1 MEYSLD
7 TIVTL
12 INRKEPLPTGFS
24 RALHTVVD
32 LALNRGIYTLSVDE
46 LYRQLKLK
54 LAPQDQVGSE
64 GFVVSESLYKVI
76 SILDRAGIGMV
87 PISVPS
93 TLSIYNTVY
102 LLKKPDLSVDQDVA
116 LIMRLAQAQN
126 RPANYTNAQIDSL
139 QLAQV
144 KLRNYNILLRVFE
157 NLGAAQTQALDA
169 NQRTVLNKIISQ
181 MVLPHEGERYLRS
194 LYSYACDYGSFLYHY
209 TNPKYVVKPL
219 NGKDQ
224 EEVIDI
230 IARTIAP
237 SHLRIKVPEDFPW
250 KQFLENRYSDYCPQ
264 VFELSSTDSAI
275 KIPVNERPL
284 SSLSLAQKRNRLKKQ
299 LAGMLNALQTPPAAG
314 VERFSEKAVAA
325 TAALNLTEDD
335 ETEASSEADGKKG
348 SKAKAGTK
356 RNSVTRD
363 ADAVAAAAT
372 SKGASVIAGID
383 FSGYDA
389 AMRLELLHSRLG
401 FSADFM
407 RRICECTMVEDPRF
421 VDDLKH
427 LQQQLVK
434 DEAIR
439 LMLPNFKQ
447 SRLMLYLPPRENT
460 AVGGMPRDAAA
471 PAMAAMG
478 LTADAAM
485 GATADATTAATGVA
499 VGVAAGSRADAEAD
513 AAAEAGKDGPSVAV
527 AVDET
532 EKRYASAVRATV
544 VPVVNAAH
552 AANAASEAEGLD
564 GLAARD
570 EDEDAPDDLSAL
582 GQGAPNAQGAID
594 PQYFAPEER
603 SKSERG
609 DKGEK
614 GEKDKNKARQSA
626 QERQTKLYG
635 GQSFHVVVYTWER
648 LTHLY
653 HNYLCWADDALHLQP
668 NVNSDYYSHLVQ
680 FVQRPASQMA
690 RLDRVNC
697 FEFILRKMFAPNQE
711 ASAANSAGHGDDA
724 DYLHVFELESRNNFI
739 LLNAL
744 PVPFLF
750 YHGLYYFDKYLEN
763 PSTHFGNEL
772 FYLHLLEKE
781 PYALNMYLSRI
792 CQKYGSRLVDI
803 PEEFFTLIALNV
815 LLFPQMAL
823 EQESLGLLKYLFK
836 HSVHSSFLYKV
847 VTLRIL
853 AHRLYRLVQEDE
865 QLHDVR
871 LQLQPISQGWV
882 QSLES
887 EDSSYDGE
895 ELLSRFSS
903 QDPQLREELY
913 GAICKLLPARL
924 TDDSESRAFVKRF
937 VQEFCAQPWMFYQK
951 VAPELLEQMLKELQT
966 EADAQAGDAGAQA
979 GGAAATAEAAAKTAV
994 EDGETQS
1001 ADGEAQAVRDGDAS
1015 AAAYGESEGE
1025 GDSEGEAADADVDAV
1040 SMDDDDDPFGEK
1052 LPRFKIA
1059 GREHATTAKAAVV
1072 PAVGASYF
1080 LRQAQKD
1087 PQSGSGPLLGTG
1099 GAYAQVAPASKKP
1112 KAVRSGAG
1120 VGGVVGGG
1128 SVGGVV
1134 GAGAGGGES
1143 EALGAGTGA
1152 GAGVTEW
1159 EASLQAMISEIK
1171 NLNANTKAKLL
1182 TKMSEQNATM
1192 VERNDTS
1199 QLVLGELLSTLQ
1211 QQCAQLNH
1219 NHSLMASLLEE
1230 ARKGQMSM
1238 GNQSEEL
1245 DDARSQGSRGA
1256 SAAAANATAMAGA
1269 GAVNVSEQGR
1279 SPLTLLNNLLATA
1292 LIAVLETFGGL
1303 RLLQKSNAAAAGSP
1317 RQRQREQG
1325 QRQRLSSFYIE
1336 PPEHSFGKNSPFN
1349 DEFLGPLYTTYVVPV
1364 LKRLLYKDQRYLY
1377 AFSQLLPLKKLCED
1391 LSNKIEYD
1399 FIRDYNLDGVAY
1411 NLCIIDSFV
1420 YDAQEPRYEKLRNFF
1435 LRADDA
1441 YHLGFAAGIEV
1452 AQMIELSTLLRRNLH
1467 LQIVPLFYPNAS
1479 EDNFSCL
1486 RPRVSHIRVLAI
1498 PEYFQR
1504 IPQEEYDNVL
1514 YSLYCAYM
1522 ILEIIYALLPVGEKE
1537 GLITLLVQEISNIHK
1552 FQRYT
1557 DSVLFTYEYLDCAT
1571 QIIELEGPLK
1581 SEQLLD
1587 SKLKL
1592 DVALMGNRGVKRLKY
1607 FLTMA
1612 FSFELQ
1618 HSFVSEMV
1626 INYYNELLLRLH
1638 CLDDNKQASGSPMDR
1653 LYENYIEG
1661 RGPQRISRLEL
1672 DMNKI
1677 QAKLKESEQVQNV
1690 ISKLREQ
1697 EQMQEQASAQAAA
1710 QAAAQDASLGGVSA
1724 SASGAMATANGSAAT
1739 ANGCASDSGATATN
1753 GVGGV
1758 KGTGIG
1764 SGKGKSKA
1772 KGKGVAAMAANAAN
1786 EADSVGTMA
1795 VGAGAGSGANAT
1807 TARANAKEEKD
1818 AKADAYLAQA
1828 SRSELKF
1835 IAGALQGAEAMAKRD
1850 ALHADGQK
1858 GAIAEATARAQN
1870 SNAHTTDE
1878 FGQVVSKST
1887 HPINS
1892 KLSATAR
1899 EVIEAIAIQ
1908 GTDAMVYREFNGICV
1923 SHGMISGNYCIE
1935 LLNDYCYEVYDEPVL
1950 ELEGVGDNAIVYITT
1965 EILQDMYQHCLN
1977 LKKG

>member
-7 TIVTL
+7 TIVAL
-12 INRKEPLPTGFS
+12 INRKEPLPTGFLQS
-24 RALHTVVD
+24 LHNVVD

-54 LAPQDQVGSE
+54 LDPKDQVGKE

-102 LLKKPDLSVDQDVA
+102 LLKKPDLSVDQDVT

-126 RPANYTNAQIDSL
+126 RPANYTNSQIASL
-139 QLAQV
+139 QVAQV

-237 SHLRIKVPEDFPW
+237 SHLRINVPEDFPW
-250 KQFLENRYSDYCPQ
+250 KLFLEKRYNDYCPR
-264 VFELSSTDSAI
+264 VFELGSTDNVV

-299 LAGMLNALQTPPAAG
+299 LAGMLNALQTPPAVG
-314 VERFSEKAVAA
+314 VERFSEKASAA
-325 TAALNLTEDD
+325 AESLNFTDED
-335 ETEASSEADGKKG
+335 ETESNNGAEGKKLSRFKG
-348 SKAKAGTK
+348 GAKRT
-356 RNSVTRD
+356 SVTRD
-363 ADAVAAAAT
+363 ADAVAAAAN

-389 AMRLELLHSRLG
+389 SKRLELLHSRLG
-401 FSADFM
+401 FSADFI
-407 RRICECTMVEDPRF
+407 RRISECTVIEDPRF

-427 LQQQLVK
+427 LQQQLIK

-447 SRLMLYLPPRENT
+447 SRLMLYLPPREVAFASGVSRDHEVSANAATRGTDVAANGDATIKMDQVTAVAIDETDKRYAIVAKNGNDQVMRAAYNT
-460 AVGGMPRDAAA
+460 AV
-471 PAMAAMG
+471 
-478 LTADAAM
+478 
-485 GATADATTAATGVA
+485 
-499 VGVAAGSRADAEAD
+499 VGIAKKAESL
-513 AAAEAGKDGPSVAV
+513 KSQ
-527 AVDET
+527 
-532 EKRYASAVRATV
+532 
-544 VPVVNAAH
+544 N
-552 AANAASEAEGLD
+552 
-564 GLAARD
+564 
-570 EDEDAPDDLSAL
+570 EDELDSSDNLSAQ
-582 GQGAPNAQGAID
+582 GQMAPNVQGMID
-594 PQYFAPEER
+594 PQYFAFEER
-603 SKSERG
+603 IKIERG
-609 DKGEK
+609 EK
-614 GEKDKNKARQSA
+614 CDKDKNKARQSA
-626 QERQTKLYG
+626 RERQTKLYG
-635 GQSFHVVVYTWER
+635 GQSFHLVVYTWER

-668 NVNSDYYSHLVQ
+668 NINSDYYSHLAQ
-680 FVQRPASQMA
+680 FIQRPMSQMA

-697 FEFILRKMFAPNQE
+697 FEFILRKMFAQNQE
-711 ASAANSAGHGDDA
+711 ASAVNSAGHGDDA

-792 CQKYGSRLVDI
+792 CQKYGSRLIDI

-823 EQESLGLLKYLFK
+823 EQESLSLLKYLFK
-836 HSVHSSFLYKV
+836 HSVHSSYLYKV
-847 VTLRIL
+847 VTLRML
-853 AHRLYRLVQEDE
+853 AHRLYRLVQESE

-882 QSLES
+882 QGLDS
-887 EDSSYDGE
+887 EDKAYDSE
-895 ELLSRFSS
+895 ELLSRFGS

-913 GAICKLLPARL
+913 GAICQLLPTRL
-924 TDDSESRAFVKRF
+924 IDDNESRAFVKRF
-937 VQEFCAQPWMFYQK
+937 VQEFCAQPLMFYQK
-951 VAPELLEQMLKELQT
+951 VAPELLEQMLKELQIKT
-966 EADAQAGDAGAQA
+966 KTDAH
-979 GGAAATAEAAAKTAV
+979 AAPAFRGEAEANGIKS
-994 EDGETQS
+994 DGVKS
-1001 ADGEAQAVRDGDAS
+1001 DGEASVASSDANTVVKAGNIQAS
-1015 AAAYGESEGE
+1015 ANTGKDDEFAGL
-1025 GDSEGEAADADVDAV
+1025 GDS
-1040 SMDDDDDPFGEK
+1040 DDPFGEN

-1059 GREHATTAKAAVV
+1059 GKEHASIAKTALVTSL
-1072 PAVGASYF
+1072 GASYF
-1080 LRQAQKD
+1080 LRQAQNDPKKD
-1087 PQSGSGPLLGTG
+1087 NGALLGTG
-1099 GAYAQVAPASKKP
+1099 GAYAKVAPANKNP
-1112 KAVRSGAG
+1112 NAMWCG
-1120 VGGVVGGG
+1120 VGVDSVVTDVSGLE
-1128 SVGGVV
+1128 
-1134 GAGAGGGES
+1134 ADNAAWES
-1143 EALGAGTGA
+1143 
-1152 GAGVTEW
+1152 
-1159 EASLQAMISEIK
+1159 SLQSMILEIK
-1171 NLNANTKAKLL
+1171 KLNANTKAKLL
-1182 TKMSEQNATM
+1182 TKMSEQNNM
-1192 VERNDTS
+1192 LLERNKTS

-1219 NHSLMASLLEE
+1219 NYSLMAILLEE

-1245 DDARSQGSRGA
+1245 DDVRSQGSRRA
-1256 SAAAANATAMAGA
+1256 SAASASAVTGA
-1269 GAVNVSEQGR
+1269 GVVNVSEQGR
-1279 SPLTLLNNLLATA
+1279 SPLILLNNLLATS
-1292 LIAVLETFGGL
+1292 LIAILETFGGL
-1303 RLLQKSNAAAAGSP
+1303 RLLQKNNATDAALTT
-1317 RQRQREQG
+1317 RQRQRTQG

-1336 PPEHSFGKNSPFN
+1336 PPDHSFGKNSPFN
-1349 DEFLGPLYTTYVVPV
+1349 DEFLAPLYTTYVVPV

-1377 AFSQLLPLKKLCED
+1377 AFSQFLPLKKIYEELN
-1391 LSNKIEYD
+1391 NKIEYD

-1411 NLCIIDSFV
+1411 NLCIIDSFI
-1420 YDAQEPRYEKLRNFF
+1420 YDKQESRYEKLRNFF

-1441 YHLGFAAGIEV
+1441 YHLGFAVGIEV
-1452 AQMIELSTLLRRNLH
+1452 AQMIELSTLLRRNLN

-1479 EDNFSCL
+1479 DDNFSCL
-1486 RPRVSHIRVLAI
+1486 RPRVNHIRVLAI

-1504 IPQEEYDNVL
+1504 VLQEEYDNVL
-1514 YSLYCAYM
+1514 YSLYCAYV
-1522 ILEIIYALLPVGEKE
+1522 ILEIIYSLLPVGEKD
-1537 GLITLLVQEISNIHK
+1537 GLIMLLVQEISNIHK
-1552 FQRYT
+1552 FQRYS

-1638 CLDDNKQASGSPMDR
+1638 CLDDNKQSSSSSMDR

-1661 RGPQRISRLEL
+1661 RRPHGISRLEL

-1690 ISKLREQ
+1690 ITKLREQ
-1697 EQMQEQASAQAAA
+1697 EQNAA
-1710 QAAAQDASLGGVSA
+1710 QNASLGGVAAKGSA
-1724 SASGAMATANGSAAT
+1724 TTTQGNVSNNVVKVTSGA
-1739 ANGCASDSGATATN
+1739 CGA
-1753 GVGGV
+1753 
-1758 KGTGIG
+1758 KD
-1764 SGKGKSKA
+1764 KGKSKA
-1772 KGKGVAAMAANAAN
+1772 KGKSAAAATNDV
-1786 EADSVGTMA
+1786 EGTDLKSKVRA
-1795 VGAGAGSGANAT
+1795 STIT
-1807 TARANAKEEKD
+1807 TALRANAKEEKD

-1858 GAIAEATARAQN
+1858 GAVAEATARAQN
-1870 SNAHTTDE
+1870 SNAHKTDE

-1935 LLNDYCYEVYDEPVL
+1935 LFNDYCYEVYDEPVL
-1950 ELEGVGDNAIVYITT
+1950 ELEGEGDNAIVYITT
-1965 EILQDMYQHCLN
+1965 DVLQNMYQHCLN